1 MRKIKKG
8 LLTIIMISF
17 CIILWKPVTVAA
29 AEKTIGNL
37 VLMVD
42 FAEDSG
48 KFSTKYKGCEEVY
61 TSQPLNGVHAY
72 ISAISDGKV
81 QINSFFPQDT
91 GNGFVSITLPGKS
104 TDYTKEQE
112 ATFINNV
119 VTEVNNLVAQGAINN
134 ITSGLDSGNNEG
146 YIDNVTFLV
155 QVESAPDKSLP
166 FYPHKQDVGGTWKLF
181 GKDVVV
187 YNIVPSSSLWVTAE
201 GRYDG
206 WGYSTVSHELLHS
219 LGAPDLYRTN
229 GDMGQPVGIWDHMAT
244 TATPANYP
252 LVYTRKDLGWIPEED
267 IPTLTQSGDYTLV
280 AATNNSGTRAYIL
293 KTQLSSS
300 EFFVV
305 EYREKKERGADYSA
319 PYDYMLPESGLIVYR
334 VNNSVDQHTNA
345 AGDNYMYVFRPG
357 TQDSKGAHETYQPEG
372 SAETANAVLKAAVG
386 TASRPSLG
394 SADMDALCTDDTI
407 FYDDGTNSGIVIS
420 NVSLRDGEAT
430 FHVEFP
436 ELSQDSYWLPQ
447 GESISGMNYPVLT
460 GSSDGSKLYLAGIRT
475 VNYKAQGVLYAWQDN
490 NWAQQT
496 AFDVNSPYN
505 SSVYDILCTDD
516 GAIYIVYGD
525 AGSICVGKFEKNT
538 WNVIY
543 RQAGYCTKATLTQ
556 AGNSIWMSS
565 YTENRLDIV
574 NISDNSILQPLI
586 VGGTSIGNPST
597 YFYNGKWYAVYSDY
611 FASGDGAKGK
621 IACYDTANSAWNNI
635 YTIEGVDRMQRA
647 ETCMAGN
654 KVYIVAKDSAQG
666 KVFLTWDGT
675 TFVEQSIS
683 NVDMSTGF
691 QLMVKDQIPYIIWTK
706 ATELHA
712 SYLKDGVWTELAN
725 KITADAYMFDAFCA
739 NGTMYVAS
747 SSGAQTTT
755 VQKMKAVEGTPD
767 PSPKPSP
774 EPTPTPKPEPT
785 PTPKP
790 TPMPTPTPK
799 PPVTEPEVGKGNVV
813 LALPTGYDKNAKLY
827 IDGVEFSGTAWQS
840 DESKRLITIGSTGP
854 LGTTAQ
860 TAMAV
865 QYNASGIPTGMYV
878 WSLSYN
884 GSYYTAT
891 AIPEFENLFSYHG
904 FSVRYTGN
912 TGLRCTFGID
922 SAKKQQLTNTSG
934 LKGYRIKEIGT
945 LIMRPDLYA
954 QYPMV
959 YGSNKLGGGKTYGVI
974 NGKFSDKVIRRA
986 NGRDQFANVLTKLPP
1001 ARYNTA
1007 YIFRPYAVM
1016 EKDGGNV
1023 VIYGPE
1029 MSRSMYTVCKQILKR
1044 GDFKPG
1050 TSGYKFLK
1058 NIVDSVEK

>member
-1 MRKIKKG
+1 MKKIKKG
-8 LLTIIMISF
+8 LLTIMMITF

-42 FAEDSG
+42 FAEDSR

-91 GNGFVSITLPGKS
+91 GNSFVSITLPGKS

-112 ATFINNV
+112 AIFIGNV
-119 VTEVNNLVAQGAINN
+119 VTAVNNLVDQGTINN
-134 ITSGLDSGNNEG
+134 ITSGLDSGNSEG

-155 QVESAPDKSLP
+155 QVESAPDKTLP
-166 FYPHKQDVGGTWKLF
+166 FYPHKQDVGAGTWKLF

-187 YNIVPSSSLWVTAE
+187 YNIVPSSSLWVNDE

-229 GDMGQPVGIWDHMAT
+229 GDMGEPVGIWDHMAA

-267 IPTLTQSGDYTLV
+267 IPTLTQSGDYTLM
-280 AATNNSGTRAYIL
+280 AATNHSGTRAYIL

-319 PYDYMLPESGLIVYR
+319 PYDNMLPESGLIVYR

-372 SAETANAVLKAAVG
+372 SSTTANAVLKAAVG

-394 SADMDALCTDDTI
+394 SADMNAPCTDDTI

-496 AFDVNSPYN
+496 TFDAD
-505 SSVYDILCTDD
+505 SVYDILYTDA
-516 GAIYIVYGD
+516 GVTYIAYGYAGKICVAKFENNTWTAIYQQDGVY
-525 AGSICVGKFEKNT
+525 A
-538 WNVIY
+538 
-543 RQAGYCTKATLTQ
+543 KATLAQ
-556 AGNSIWMSS
+556 AGNSIWTSF
-565 YTENRLDIV
+565 YTGNTLDIV
-574 NISDNSILQPLI
+574 NVNDNSRLQPLT
-586 VGGTSIGNPST
+586 VGSSSIGNPSA
-597 YFYNGKWYAVYSDY
+597 YFYNGKWYAVYSDF

-621 IACYDTANSAWNNI
+621 IACYDTTNSTWNNI
-635 YTIEGVDRMQRA
+635 YTIEGVDKMQGA
-647 ETCMAGN
+647 ETCVAGN
-654 KVYIVAKDSAQG
+654 KVYIVAKNSAQG
-666 KVFLTWDGT
+666 KVFLTWDGM
-675 TFVEQSIS
+675 TFAEQSIN
-683 NVDMSTGF
+683 NVNMSTGF

-706 ATELHA
+706 DTELHA
-712 SYLKDGVWTELAN
+712 SYLKDGAWTELAN
-725 KITADAYMFDAFCA
+725 KITSDANMFDAFCA
-739 NGTMYVAS
+739 NGTMYVVS
-747 SSGAQTTT
+747 SSIAPITT

-767 PSPKPSP
+767 PT
-774 EPTPTPKPEPT
+774 PTPTPT

-790 TPMPTPTPK
+790 TPPPTPTPK
-799 PPVTEPEVGKGNVV
+799 PQVTEPEVGNGNVV
-813 LALPTGYDKNAKLY
+813 LALPTGYDRSARLY

-840 DESKRLITIGSTGP
+840 DESKRLISIGSTGP

-922 SAKKQQLTNTSG
+922 SAKKQQLTGASG
-934 LKGYRIKEIGT
+934 LHGYRIKEIGT
-945 LIMRPDLYA
+945 LIMRPDLYT

-959 YGSNKLGGGKTYGVI
+959 YGSSKLGGGKTYGVI
-974 NGKFSDKVIRRA
+974 NGRFSDKVIRRVT
-986 NGRDQFANVLTKLPP
+986 GRDQFANVLTNLPP

-1007 YIFRPYAVM
+1007 YIFRPYTVM
-1016 EKDGGNV
+1016 EKDGSNV

-1029 MSRSMYTVCKQILKR
+1029 MSRSMYTVCKQILNR
-1044 GDFKPG
+1044 GDFRPG
-1050 TSGYKFLK
+1050 TSGYNFLK